1 MPNKRIF
8 YAVQRAG
15 IAPIN
20 SNNYAT
26 MRGLQTL
33 GVTTTFNLEQVFEI
47 GQLAIYENIEGVPD
61 VEVQT
66 EKVMDGWSPVY
77 LLATQANDVG
87 AAPATSTLVGRSQ
100 GICKLA
106 IAIYDE
112 TQTYAEGSPGAEVHM
127 SGLYIS
133 SVGYAVSV
141 DGNAT
146 ETCTLVG
153 NNKVWV
159 IGGDT
164 GNFVGYDLTA
174 ATWMAG
180 PWSNGNANPK
190 SISGSG
196 GVNRREDVIFGSGGP
211 LYPGSGWMSV
221 LPSDM
226 PGVNNAILPG
236 SGFNILSGGVYG
248 VHLQSWN
255 INTDLGREE
264 LFELGRKGTYYR
276 YINFPVEVTNEL
288 TVISVSGDL
297 VSAIEE
303 GIYDTGVG
311 SCGNRY
317 NLVDQRLRLV
327 LCEGLVVNCGSQNKL
342 SSVGTSGGDA
352 GGGNVEVTYSYS
364 NFNDFDVKHINDPV
378 TALRPNFDAPSD
390 FV

>member
-1 MPNKRIF
+1 VANKRIF

-15 IAPIN
+15 IAPMTSN
-20 SNNYAT
+20 SYT
-26 MRGLQTL
+26 TIRGLQTL

-61 VEVQT
+61 VEVST
-66 EKVMDGWSPVY
+66 EKVMDGYAPVY
-77 LLATQANDVG
+77 TLATQADDAG
-87 AAPATSTLVGRSQ
+87 DAITTSTIAGRAV
-100 GICKLA
+100 GICKMA
-106 IAIYDE
+106 IAIYPE
-112 TQTYAEGSPGAEVHM
+112 TQTSAEGSPGAEVHM
-127 SGLYIS
+127 SGLYVS

-174 ATWMAG
+174 ATWLAG
-180 PWSNGNANPK
+180 PWSEAYPSGPSPL

-196 GVNRREDVIFGSGGP
+196 GVNRREDVIFGSGANVSLIPRNIPGVEQTAG
-211 LYPGSGWMSV
+211 PGSG
-221 LPSDM
+221 L
-226 PGVNNAILPG
+226 
-236 SGFNILSGGVYG
+236 NILTGGVYG

-255 INTDLGREE
+255 VNTDFGREE

-288 TVISVSGDL
+288 SVISVSGDM
-297 VSAIEE
+297 VSALED
-303 GIYDTGVG
+303 GIYDTGAG

-317 NLVDQRLRLV
+317 NLTDETIKLV
-327 LCEGLVVNCGSQNKL
+327 LCEGLVVDSGASNKL
-342 SSVGTSGGDA
+342 SSVGVSGGDA

-364 NFNDFDVKHINDPV
+364 NFNDFDVMHPNDPV
-378 TALRPNFDAPSD
+378 ALLRP
-390 FV
+390 

>member
-1 MPNKRIF
+1 MANKRIF

-15 IAPIN
+15 IAPVDSLTFI
-20 SNNYAT
+20 T
-26 MRGLQTL
+26 IRGLQTL

-61 VEVQT
+61 VEVST
-66 EKVMDGWSPVY
+66 EKVLDGYAPVY
-77 LLATQANDVG
+77 TMATQADAEGN
-87 AAPATSTLVGRSQ
+87 APTASTLVGRSL
-100 GICKLA
+100 GMCKMA

-112 TQTYAEGSPGAEVHM
+112 ASSYAEGTVGAEVHM

-164 GNFVGYDLTA
+164 GNYVGYDLTA
-174 ATWMAG
+174 ATWAAG
-180 PWSNGNANPK
+180 PWSAGDGPSPK
-190 SISGSG
+190 SITGSG
-196 GVNRREDVIFGSGGP
+196 GVNRREDVLFGNSATASFLP
-211 LYPGSGWMSV
+211 TNIPGATTANGTGYNV
-221 LPSDM
+221 
-226 PGVNNAILPG
+226 
-236 SGFNILSGGVYG
+236 LSGGSYG
-248 VHLQSWN
+248 IHVQSWN

-288 TVISVSGDL
+288 TVISVSGDRI
-297 VSAIEE
+297 SAIEE
-303 GIYDTGVG
+303 GIYDSEVG
-311 SCGNRY
+311 SCGNFY
-317 NLVDQRLRLV
+317 NIQDQTIKLAM
-327 LCEGLVVNCGSQNKL
+327 CEGLIVDCGTMNKL
-342 SSVGTSGGDA
+342 SSVGVSGGDA

-364 NFNDFDVKHINDPV
+364 NFNDFDVKHPNDPV
-378 TALRPNFDAPSD
+378 VALRP
-390 FV
+390 